1 MAQRQVPEGGG
12 TERAGGHSDAP
23 RRSGV
28 AGLSGDVPG
37 APREPDAAEARGRG
51 HSFTGGV
58 GLPVAAI
65 AWRLAL
71 RSPSLLLSSPSEE
84 SKTWAF
90 PSSRPEAPAAP
101 A

>member
-1 MAQRQVPEGGG
+1 M
-12 TERAGGHSDAP
+12 
-23 RRSGV
+23 
-28 AGLSGDVPG
+28 PG
-37 APREPDAAEARGRG
+37 ARREPDAPEVRGRARP
-51 HSFTGGV
+51 FTGGV
-58 GLPVAAI
+58 GLLVVAF